1 MIDFTNCEK
10 NKFKAYGGRNGNKF
24 AIKYNGEDYMLK
36 FPSKNELDTSYTN
49 GVYSEYLACK
59 IIKSMGLNVQDV
71 ILGKYF
77 INGEY
82 KVCVACK
89 DFTDNDTV
97 LKEFSFFKNK
107 EFGTSGYSTDLD
119 EVLQA
124 IRNQDIYDRD
134 KLNTYFWD
142 LFVVDAFLGNFD
154 RHNGNWGFLINNRE
168 QTANIAPI
176 YDCGS
181 CLYPGLTDDLVK
193 KVIHSPSEID
203 KRVIVFP
210 NSALKANDKKI
221 NYYNLIKS
229 RKYADLNK
237 AVLRIYPKINLDKI
251 FRIIDSVES
260 LDIDRKLFYKGILF
274 ARYEMILSPAYDA
287 LVKRED
293 RKASAIAD
301 YEIVSSVKD
310 Y

>member
-1 MIDFTNCEK
+1 M
-10 NKFKAYGGRNGNKF
+10 
-24 AIKYNGEDYMLK
+24 
-36 FPSKNELDTSYTN
+36 
-49 GVYSEYLACK
+49 
-59 IIKSMGLNVQDV
+59 
-71 ILGKYF
+71 
-77 INGEY
+77 
-82 KVCVACK
+82 
-89 DFTDNDTV
+89 
-97 LKEFSFFKNK
+97 
-107 EFGTSGYSTDLD
+107 
-119 EVLQA
+119 
-124 IRNQDIYDRD
+124 
-134 KLNTYFWD
+134 
-142 LFVVDAFLGNFD
+142 
-154 RHNGNWGFLINNRE
+154 
-168 QTANIAPI
+168 
-176 YDCGS
+176 
-181 CLYPGLTDDLVK
+181 YPGLTDDLVK
-193 KVIHSPSEID
+193 KVIHSPSEMD

-293 RKASAIAD
+293 RMASAIAD
-301 YEIVSSVKD
+301 YEIVSSVED